1 MIKVGLVDDY
11 RVDLEKLHAI
21 VGRMEAV
28 DIVFVTQ
35 SAEDAYEKV
44 KKGDID
50 LLFADIEMPGMSGYE
65 LADLIHSHAL
75 NVDVVFVTGNSG
87 YAVHAFDLNVH
98 DYIMKPYQADRIAKS
113 LERYMSTK
121 QEKSIHGR
129 LLIKQQSDIHVLQKK
144 DVIFVERTGRSTTIV
159 TTTGDIQTYQTL
171 NELKGDLAEKD
182 FIRSHRSFIIN
193 IHYIKNFSAYAK
205 NSYIVSFEGTDKK
218 AMMTKQQLEF
228 FKKYYF

>member
-1 MIKVGLVDDY
+1 MVKVGLVDDY
-11 RVDLEKLHAI
+11 RIDLEKLSAI
-21 VGRMEAV
+21 VGRIEEAE
-28 DIVFVTQ
+28 IVFATQ
-35 SAEDAYEKV
+35 SAEEAYDQV
-44 KKGDID
+44 KKGSVDV
-50 LLFADIEMPGMSGYE
+50 LLADIEMPGMSGYE

-98 DYIMKPYQADRIAKS
+98 DYIMKPYSADRIAAS
-113 LERYMSTK
+113 FQRYLANK
-121 QEKSIHGR
+121 REKSVNGR

-159 TTTGDIQTYQTL
+159 TTSGDIQTYQTL
-171 NELKGDLAEKD
+171 TELKGDLVEKD

-205 NSYIVSFEGTDKK
+205 NSFVVSFEGTDKK
-218 AMMTKQQLEF
+218 AMMTKQQLDY